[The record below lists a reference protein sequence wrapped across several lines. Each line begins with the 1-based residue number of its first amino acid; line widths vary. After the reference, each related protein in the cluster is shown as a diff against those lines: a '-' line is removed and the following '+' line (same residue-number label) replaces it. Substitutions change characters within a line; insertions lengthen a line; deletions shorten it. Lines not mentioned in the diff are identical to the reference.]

1 MKIPFDIKFRPQ
13 IESGEYKVET
23 RDGRPVRII
32 CWDRKYYGCPICG
45 LAYEKATDCEKYV
58 NAYENGVS
66 ARVTGTSENDDLFLI
81 TPDPELTEFEKKLSD
96 VVGYAI
102 SSSVAE
108 PKKPT
113 SEFVKEYAAE
123 LLAIAKKEI
132 MDGWSNGLYDTQDQ
146 SGKAYSDGYKLGL
159 EEGKS
164 EALKGIEQD
173 PESSYAFKRGVEYG
187 KEEALKNLPR
197 WKTLKDPDDV
207 SRTVVYV
214 GTNMIGEKTLY
225 VRNKCISV
233 NKLKILPGFKEDEK

>member
-1 MKIPFDIKFRPQ
+1 MKVPFTLDAWLKDKSQ
-13 IESGEYKVET
+13 KVET
-23 RDGRPVRII
+23 RSGKNVRII
-32 CWDRKYYGCPICG
+32 CWDKIGAPIVALVG
-45 LAYEKATDCEKYV
+45 DADDI
-58 NAYENGVS
+58 
-66 ARVTGTSENDDLFLI
+66 VTYNRDGTTGQQMQLPSDLFLI
-81 TPDPELTEFEKKLSD
+81 TPEPELSEFEKKLSD